1 MKSEIPKHSAI
12 WGQIIVGELKKTGL
26 SERDIRKE
34 FGITRSQLEDP
45 DARWSFDKTAWLFEK
60 ASALTGDD
68 LVGYRLAQSPDLV
81 RKAGLLAYVGVSAPT
96 VGGYLRNIT
105 RFQRVIGDASKTA
118 MEEGPE
124 TTRLTWHYDVPA
136 SIPTGQYAEFGAVGT
151 VFALRDYSNRQIR
164 PTHVRFAHQ
173 RLTGTEALDRFFGC
187 NVLFGAAENS
197 IAFKAADMD
206 VPLLTADDNLQRTLS
221 VICENTLARMP
232 QTPNSV
238 ARVVERQITA
248 RLAAGTA
255 QQDAIAAE
263 LGMSAR
269 TLARRL
275 TDEGTS
281 FAAVV
286 ANLRKA
292 LARDYLL
299 NSTLPLTEIAY
310 LLGYSDAST
319 FSTAF
324 RRWYGQPPSDFR
336 EQPATEAPLA

>member
-1 MKSEIPKHSAI
+1 
-12 WGQIIVGELKKTGL
+12 
-26 SERDIRKE
+26 
-34 FGITRSQLEDP
+34 
-45 DARWSFDKTAWLFEK
+45 
-60 ASALTGDD
+60 
-68 LVGYRLAQSPDLV
+68 
-81 RKAGLLAYVGVSAPT
+81 
-96 VGGYLRNIT
+96 
-105 RFQRVIGDASKTA
+105 
-118 MEEGPE
+118 
-124 TTRLTWHYDVPA
+124 
-136 SIPTGQYAEFGAVGT
+136 
-151 VFALRDYSNRQIR
+151 
-164 PTHVRFAHQ
+164 
-173 RLTGTEALDRFFGC
+173 
-187 NVLFGAAENS
+187 
-197 IAFKAADMD
+197 MD

-221 VICENTLARMP
+221 VICENTLAQMP
-232 QTPNSV
+232 QTPNSM
-238 ARVVERQITA
+238 ARLVERQITA

-275 TDEGTS
+275 TKEGTR

-336 EQPATEAPLA
+336 ERPATEAPMS

>member
-1 MKSEIPKHSAI
+1 MKPEIPKHSAI
-12 WGQIIVGELKKTGL
+12 WGQVLVEELIKTGISQRVIL
-26 SERDIRKE
+26 KE
-34 FGITRSQLEDP
+34 LGIARSLLEDP
-45 DARWSFDKTAWLFEK
+45 DARWSFDKTAMLFEK
-60 ASALTGDD
+60 ARALTGDD
-68 LVGYRLAQSPDLV
+68 LLGFRMAQSPDLV
-81 RKAGLLAYVGVSAPT
+81 KKAGLLAYVGVSAPT
-96 VGGYLRNIT
+96 IGGYLRNIT

-118 MEEGPE
+118 LEEGPE
-124 TTRLTWHYDVPA
+124 LARLAWHYDVPA

-151 VFALRDYSNRQIR
+151 VFALRDYANRQIR
-164 PTHVRFAHQ
+164 PKQVEFAHQ

-187 NVLFGAAENS
+187 NVLFGASENS
-197 IAFKAADMD
+197 IAFKTADMD

-221 VICENTLARMP
+221 VICENTLAQMP
-232 QTPNSV
+232 QTPNSM
-238 ARVVERQITA
+238 ARMVERQITA
-248 RLAAGTA
+248 RLASGTA

-275 TDEGTS
+275 TEEGTS

-336 EQPATEAPLA
+336 ERPATEAPLT